1 MARFGWR
8 AAGALGVVVI
18 AMALAALA
26 PASAFAQAGGDVAV
40 PDAAPTVIPM
50 PAGAT
55 YDAAEA
61 DAIARSLNCPI
72 CEGRNLIDC
81 PLPVCAEMRGEIR
94 TRLAAGDDRSAII
107 QHFVDYYGERVRN
120 TPPLSGLSGLAWWV
134 PLAALIGGAAV
145 VARLVNGRT
154 ATRAMTTRPI
164 EAHALSIDPPASTAT
179 AIGSPADEVD
189 YAAALERLA
198 AARASGDD
206 E

>member
-1 MARFGWR
+1 MRHFGAR
-8 AAGALGVVVI
+8 AAGALGVAVI
-18 AMALAALA
+18 AMALAAFA
-26 PASAFAQAGGDVAV
+26 PASAFAQADDGGATTAAV
-40 PDAAPTVIPM
+40 PAQT
-50 PAGAT
+50 GAT

-94 TRLAAGDDRSAII
+94 TRLAAGEHRSAII
-107 QHFVDYYGERVRN
+107 QYFVDYYGERVRN

-145 VARLVNGRT
+145 VVRLVNGRT
-154 ATRAMTTRPI
+154 ANPTTTPRPADADMTPG
-164 EAHALSIDPPASTAT
+164 APLSSTA
-179 AIGSPADEVD
+179 AVAGSPGGAVD
-189 YAAALERLA
+189 YAAAIERLA